1 VGWNSWNQVRCNDL
15 TEDVVKDAADAMAER
30 GMHDAGYP
38 TRFPSGIKAL
48 ADYVHDLGLDFG
60 LYLAP
65 GSETCAMFWDD
76 YPGVELG
83 SYGHERS
90 DVAQLDE
97 WGVDYLKYDWCRADE
112 TDGLDRPTAFQMM
125 RDELDAL
132 DRPMLYSISEY
143 GETEPWKWAPGIA
156 HMWCTTGDIEPSW

>member
-1 VGWNSWNQVRCNDL
+1 MGWNSWNQVRCHDL
-15 TEDVVKDAADAMAER
+15 TEDVVKDAANAMAER
-30 GMHDAGYP
+30 GMRDAGYP

-97 WGVDYLKYDWCRADE
+97 WGVDYLKYDWCREDE
-112 TDGLDRPTAFQMM
+112 TDGLDRLTAF
-125 RDELDAL
+125 
-132 DRPMLYSISEY
+132 
-143 GETEPWKWAPGIA
+143 
-156 HMWCTTGDIEPSW
+156 